1 MIAAVLLRTR
11 AFWHEGSPR
20 MFDPRLALVLG
31 AIALGAVMTTSTSA
45 ETPKAA
51 APAPDLVI
59 WGGRIVTMD
68 PKAEDAE
75 AIAMRGDRIVAV
87 GKKDAVAKLVAAQTR
102 VIDLKGAIAVPGLTD
117 AHGHFF
123 GIGDAAIQLDLTKA
137 RSFEEIVEQ
146 VRQAAAATPK
156 GEWIRGRG
164 WHQDKWDKRPERM
177 VSGFPVHDALSA
189 VSPDHPVVLTHAS
202 GHASI
207 ANAKAMELGKIGP
220 ATADPPGGDL
230 VRDEKGRPTGLFNE
244 TAQDL
249 VHGHALTPGELRRM
263 AALASQEC
271 LRKGITSFHDAGTP
285 FPQLDL
291 LKQLVEDGTVGVR
304 LWMMAEG
311 SNQAL
316 AEKLPQYLVK
326 GAAGNRFSVGG
337 IKRYMDGALGS
348 RGALLL
354 APYSDAPETSGLAL
368 AELDDLRETA
378 RIAAENKA
386 QLCVHAIGDK
396 ANRLVLDVFEETFRK
411 HPEPKDRRWRI
422 EHAQHIDPQ
431 DIPRFGKLGVIA
443 SVQTVHCTSD
453 GPWVPDRLGAQ
464 RCRDGAYPWRTLLET
479 GAHLANG
486 TDAPVEDV
494 DPIAN
499 YYSAVTRKT
508 GTGQAFYP
516 GQSLTRHEAL
526 AAATLW
532 AAYAAFEEKEKG
544 SLEVGKLAD
553 VTVLSK
559 DILQVP
565 EEEIKQAQVL
575 YTIVG
580 GKVAY
585 ERK

>member
-1 MIAAVLLRTR
+1 
-11 AFWHEGSPR
+11 
-20 MFDPRLALVLG
+20 MFDPRLFRTVKPVLLAFVFG
-31 AIALGAVMTTSTSA
+31 ATMTPSSFA
-45 ETPKAA
+45 QKPA
-51 APAPDLVI
+51 APDLVI
-59 WGGRIVTMD
+59 WGGRVVTMD
-68 PKAEDAE
+68 PKAEVAE
-75 AIAMRGDRIVAV
+75 AIAIKGDRILAV
-87 GKKDAVAKLVAAQTR
+87 GKAADIRPLVTGDTR

-117 AHGHFF
+117 AHAHFL

-146 VRQAAAATPK
+146 VRQAAAKTPK

-164 WHQDKWDKRPERM
+164 WHQDKWDKKPART

-230 VRDEKGRPTGLFNE
+230 VRDEKGQPTGLFNE

-249 VHGHALTPGELRRM
+249 VAGNALTPGELRRM

-291 LKQLVEDGTVGVR
+291 LKELVEEGTIGVR

-311 SNQAL
+311 SNKSL
-316 AEKLPQYLVK
+316 AENLPKYLVK

-354 APYSDAPETSGLAL
+354 EPYSDAPETSGLAL
-368 AELDDLRETA
+368 AELADLRETA
-378 RIAAENKA
+378 KIAAENEA

-396 ANRLVLDVFEETFRK
+396 ANRLVLDVFEETFK
-411 HPEPKDRRWRI
+411 KYPEPKDRRWRI
-422 EHAQHIDPQ
+422 EHAQHIDPK
-431 DIPRFGKLGVIA
+431 DIPRFGRLGVIA

-464 RCRDGAYPWRTLLET
+464 RCKGGAYPWRTLLET

-499 YYSAVTRKT
+499 YYSAVTRKS
-508 GTGQAFYP
+508 GNGQAFYP
-516 GQSLTRHEAL
+516 GQSLTRQEAL

-559 DILQVP
+559 DILLVP
-565 EEEIKQAQVL
+565 EEEIKKAEVL

-585 ERK
+585 EKK